1 MQKSRVVV
9 LRCDTYDDA
18 SVYETV
24 KRGLE
29 AIIHIDERVLL
40 RDCPFLTHYATIFQ
54 YIES

>member
-9 LRCDTYDDA
+9 LRCDTYDDGA
-18 SVYETV
+18 VYETV
-24 KRGLE
+24 RRGLE